1 MAVHEL
7 VKEVLNW
14 LLEIAKIAIPAF
26 VTVVTYRKM
35 TAEQNPKLDQIEKH
49 VNGDRAAKEARIR
62 YLEERERLLESKLQ
76 APGTPE

>member
-1 MAVHEL
+1 MHEI

-49 VNGDRAAKEARIR
+49 VNGDRAAKEERIK
-62 YLEERERLLESKLQ
+62 LLESKLRDR
-76 APGTPE
+76 GVDPE